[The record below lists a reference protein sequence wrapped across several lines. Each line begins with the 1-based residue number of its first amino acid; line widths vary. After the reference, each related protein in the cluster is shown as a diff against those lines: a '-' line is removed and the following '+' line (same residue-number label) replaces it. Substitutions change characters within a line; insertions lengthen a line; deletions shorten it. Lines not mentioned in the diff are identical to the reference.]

1 MQQSHPTITGQMKF
15 FQCARIQLN
24 TSVFVSDRRTD
35 IVVIIIPSNFRQ
47 NSSLMYRADS
57 TVCENVIYNVFA
69 VRIKRNLVFIRRLQT
84 INGVVVLRGKYFKFK
99 ALSVKCR
106 V

>member
-1 MQQSHPTITGQMKF
+1 MCS
-15 FQCARIQLN
+15 N
-24 TSVFVSDRRTD
+24 TDLVVFASDRRTD
-35 IVVIIIPSNFRQ
+35 TLVIIIPSNFRRQ

-57 TVCENVIYNVFA
+57 TVCENVIYNVFS
-69 VRIKRNLVFIRRLQT
+69 VRVRRNLLYIRRLQT
-84 INGVVVLRGKYFKFK
+84 INGVVVFREKYFKFK